1 MTFFILLTLVALAA
15 LLMAEYA
22 GSRRGVWI
30 AKPLASTGFLAVAI
44 AAGALDGSAEGGGP
58 DGRYGLL
65 VLLGLVLSWW
75 GDVFL
80 IPDDRPRIFQAG
92 IASFLLGH
100 VAYVVAF
107 ASLGLQ
113 PLAAVVT
120 TLILIAP
127 VLKILRW
134 LRPHLPPDMT
144 IPVYAYIVVITC
156 MIICAV
162 GAVANVGRPMIL
174 LGALMFYVSD
184 LAVARD
190 RFVATGFDNRIWG
203 LPLYYGGQL
212 VLASTIAG

>member
-203 LPLYYGGQL
+203 LPLYY
-212 VLASTIAG
+212 